1 MSHYRILIAHKDKD
15 FRELLDRNM
24 TGMCG
29 TYCGPDE
36 PCDPFGY
43 DYLVEESEPI
53 KVKDALKDQAFLD
66 RWLCEDGEWAFAEII
81 QEDES
86 LYCSE
91 MVGDET
97 ERKSSEAMAMLNPEY
112 YCTVFR
118 GHL

>member
-1 MSHYRILIAHKDKD
+1 MTHFRILIAHKDKD
-15 FRELLDRNM
+15 FRGLLDRNM
-24 TGMCG
+24 TS
-29 TYCGPDE
+29 TDSIYSEEWPSE
-36 PCDPFGY
+36 PFGY
-43 DYLVEESEPI
+43 DYPIEESEPM

-86 LYCSE
+86 LYRCDW
-91 MVGDET
+91 VGEET

-112 YCTVFR
+112 YCTVFH